1 MTDDLT
7 TLAPTLESVGWD
19 DALDEWLAGEN
30 QRSDRPA
37 DAHGRIARTTRGFCL
52 VFTGGDAVMAAS
64 SSIRSATGLAPSTGD
79 FVTIVDD
86 PDDGPSIGS
95 IAPRRTSLTRRAPG
109 KVPAPQVLASNID
122 DVFVMHGLDRPVNLN
137 RLERQ
142 LVLAWSSGA
151 TPVVLLTK
159 ADEVSH
165 SEEAVG
171 TISAIAPGVETL
183 AISTITGRNIDRV
196 RKHFVDA
203 RTVALLGLSGIGKST
218 LVNEL
223 SGGQVQRIGE
233 VRTTDRRGRH
243 TTVTRDLVPLPGGGI
258 VIDTPGIREI
268 GLWQAYD
275 GLARTFPEITEAA
288 ATCSFADCAH
298 KNEPG
303 CGVARA
309 RMDGR
314 ITDRRLAHWG
324 ELQAELAL
332 QEQQLEEFDRRSES
346 RSRADAERRRDRERK
361 RKPRGGKRKG
371 KRR

>member
-1 MTDDLT
+1 MTDDLAK
-7 TLAPTLESVGWD
+7 LAPTLESIGWD
-19 DALDEWLAGEN
+19 ADLDDWLAE
-30 QRSDRPA
+30 RPSDS
-37 DAHGRIARTTRGFCL
+37 HGRIARTSRGFCL
-52 VFTGGDAVMAAS
+52 VFTGGDAILAAS
-64 SSIRSATGLAPSTGD
+64 SSIRAVTGLAPATGD
-79 FVTIVDD
+79 FVAIVED
-86 PDDGPSIGS
+86 PDDGPAVSA

-109 KVPAPQVLASNID
+109 KVPEPQVLASNVD
-122 DVFVMHGLDRPVNLN
+122 AVFVMHGLDRPVNLN

-165 SEEAVG
+165 SEEAAES
-171 TISAIAPGVETL
+171 ISAIAPGVETL
-183 AISTITGRNIDRV
+183 AISTVSGRNIDRV
-196 RKHFVDA
+196 SQHFVGS

-223 SGGQVQRIGE
+223 SGGEVQRIGD
-233 VRTTDRRGRH
+233 VRAKDRRGRH

-275 GLARTFPEITEAA
+275 GLERTFPEIAA
-288 ATCSFADCAH
+288 AAASCRFADCAH
-298 KNEPG
+298 AQEPG
-303 CGVARA
+303 CGVSQARA
-309 RMDGR
+309 DGL

-332 QEQQLEEFDRRSES
+332 QEEQLEDSDRREES
-346 RSRADAERRRDRERK
+346 RSRAGAERKRDGERK
-361 RKPRGGKRKG
+361 RKPSKGKKKG
-371 KRR
+371 KRH